1 MDEMVTEIQWT
12 RLPFVFEAELLQE
25 DLRGIAEEEWVP
37 HFNQKDYEGRWSSV
51 SLRSRTGLVE
61 DGVPMGTAAEFK
73 DTPLM
78 ARCPHMKAA
87 VDAFGFA
94 KKSVR
99 LLRLQAGSRVREHV
113 DRDLG
118 LAAGELRLH
127 VPVTTN
133 DRLEFVVAG
142 RQLKLREGE
151 SWYIDFSQP
160 HRIYNGGETDRV
172 HLIIDGEANEWAL
185 AMLQRATE
193 EMVTESFEPKGA
205 AEFERFRALVFED
218 VKLQVELLRTET
230 RDALMSAVVA
240 AGAARGFV
248 FEAAEVEAVLHKNTQ
263 AWNART
269 GEA

>member
-1 MDEMVTEIQWT
+1 MEETTKAIQWT
-12 RLPFVFEAELLQE
+12 RLPFVFEPELLQQ
-25 DLRGIAEEEWVP
+25 DLRGIAESEWVP
-37 HFNQKDYEGRWSSV
+37 HFNQSDYEGRWSSV
-51 SLRSRTGLVE
+51 SLRSRTGLIE
-61 DGVPMGTAAEFK
+61 DGVPMGTAAEFRE
-73 DTPLM
+73 TPLM
-78 ARCPHMKAA
+78 DRCPHMKAA
-87 VDAFGFA
+87 VDAFEFA

-127 VPVTTN
+127 VPVVTN
-133 DRLEFVVAG
+133 DKLEFVVAG

-172 HLIIDGEANEWAL
+172 HLIIDGEVNEWAM
-185 AMLQRATE
+185 AMLRCATE

-205 AEFERFRALVFED
+205 AEFERFRAQVFED
-218 VKLQVELLRTET
+218 AELQAELLNAET
-230 RDALMSAVVA
+230 REALTSAVVA
-240 AGAARGFV
+240 AGAARGFA
-248 FEAAEVEAVLHKNTQ
+248 FEAAEVEAVLRKNTQ
-263 AWNART
+263 AWNERT

>member
-1 MDEMVTEIQWT
+1 MKIQWT
-12 RLPFVFEAELLQE
+12 RLPFVFDAKGLQE
-25 DLRGIAEEEWVP
+25 DLAGIAEEEWVP
-37 HFNQKDYEGRWSSV
+37 HFNASDYEGRWSSV
-51 SLRSRTGLVE
+51 ALRSRTGLIE
-61 DGVPMGTAAEFK
+61 DGMPMGTAAEFK

-87 VDAFGFA
+87 VDAFAFE

-118 LAAGELRLH
+118 LEAGELRLH
-127 VPVTTN
+127 VPVVTN

-142 RQLKLREGE
+142 RQLKLAEGE

-172 HLIIDGEANEWAL
+172 HLIVDGEVNAWAL

-193 EMVTESFEPKGA
+193 ERVTESFEPVGA
-205 AEFERFRALVFED
+205 GVFERFRELVFED
-218 VKLQVELLRTET
+218 AELQEQLLKLGT
-230 RDALMSAVVA
+230 REAFFGAVVA
-240 AGAARGFV
+240 AGEARGFA
-248 FEAAEVEAVLHKNTQ
+248 FTMSEVESVYRKSAQ
-263 AWNART
+263 AWTART